1 MNELALFAGAGGGIL
16 GGKLLGWRTVC
27 AVEWEPYPAS
37 VLCARQNDK
46 ILAPFPIWDDVRTF
60 DGKPWRGIVD
70 VVSGGFPC
78 QDISA
83 AGHGAGISGSRS
95 GLWSEMARIIGEVR
109 PRYAF
114 VENSPMLTSRGLGT
128 VLGDLAALGFDARW
142 GVVSAADVGAP
153 HLRERIWIVAK
164 FPDTNSD
171 GFNSILQRQS
181 GRKGETQC
189 ATVAPSNQRGSDNR
203 QSLGNSRQITRNGDV
218 VCGREAAE
226 ISDSNSDSQ
235 SIGTIHAKPICK
247 PNIPNTDNGRR
258 GRREISGDGGNGR
271 FELYGKDEQ
280 VADSGYERVCQQG
293 ISNDVGEDDE
303 LPRGI
308 QPNGLSVR
316 GFKEGK
322 DMADPNTQRLQG
334 NAGSRGARTERESD
348 GHSAECNWWQ
358 FEPNVGRVANG
369 VAARVDRLKAIGN
382 GQVPRVAATAFK
394 LLAGEF

>member
-46 ILAPFPIWDDVRTF
+46 ILAPFPIWDDVCTF
-60 DGKPWRGIVD
+60 DGNPWRGIVD

-153 HLRERIWIVAK
+153 HLRERIWIVGYANVHGIPASNEK
-164 FPDTNSD
+164 QV
-171 GFNSILQRQS
+171 IQRKPNRALENIQQFK
-181 GRKGETQC
+181 R
-189 ATVAPSNQRGSDNR
+189 SNIS
-203 QSLGNSRQITRNGDV
+203 
-218 VCGREAAE
+218 E
-226 ISDSNSDSQ
+226 ISDSNSYSQ
-235 SIGTIHAKPICK
+235 STGAINAEQVCK
-247 PNIPNTDNGRR
+247 SDIPNTDNGRR
-258 GRREISGDGGNGR
+258 GRREISGEGGDRR
-271 FELYGKDEQ
+271 FEFHGENEQ
-280 VADSGYERVCQQG
+280 MAHTNFAQRKGDKCTE
-293 ISNDVGEDDE
+293 
-303 LPRGI
+303 RGI
-308 QPNGLSVR
+308 AER
-316 GFKEGK
+316 TDIGK
-322 DMADPNTQRLQG
+322 P
-334 NAGSRGARTERESD
+334 S
-348 GHSAECNWWQ
+348 WWVT
-358 FEPNVGRVANG
+358 EPNVGRVANG
-369 VAARVDRLKAIGN
+369 VAARVDRLKSIGN
-382 GQVPRVAATAFK
+382 GQVPLCAATAWQ
-394 LLAGEF
+394 LLTGGMK

>member
-1 MNELALFAGAGGGIL
+1 MNELALFADAGGGIL

-60 DGKPWRGIVD
+60 DGKPWRGIVQ

-128 VLGDLAALGFDARW
+128 VLGDLAAMGFDARW

-153 HLRERIWIVAK
+153 HLRERIWIVAHA
-164 FPDTNSD
+164 N
-171 GFNSILQRQS
+171 
-181 GRKGETQC
+181 
-189 ATVAPSNQRGSDNR
+189 
-203 QSLGNSRQITRNGDV
+203 
-218 VCGREAAE
+218 
-226 ISDSNSDSQ
+226 IS
-235 SIGTIHAKPICK
+235 
-247 PNIPNTDNGRR
+247 NTDNGRR
-258 GRREISGDGGNGR
+258 GRREISGEGRNGQSR
-271 FELYGKDEQ
+271 FYGEDEQ
-280 VADSGYERVCQQG
+280 
-293 ISNDVGEDDE
+293 
-303 LPRGI
+303 
-308 QPNGLSVR
+308 
-316 GFKEGK
+316 
-322 DMADPNTQRLQG
+322 MADADGVHAQRQHKGSWETQLGR
-334 NAGSRGARTERESD
+334 S
-348 GHSAECNWWQ
+348 CWWQ
-358 FEPNVGRVANG
+358 SEPDVGRVANG

-394 LLAGEF
+394 LLAGKF